1 LNFGGW
7 RRAFPHFSF
16 SVFTMEVAMSRN
28 PRILAIAV
36 VFAGTGA
43 LFGAAPAYATNTAY
57 YVDATNGSDGNAGTS
72 AAAAWQTLAKV
83 NATTFT
89 QGDRIL
95 LRAGQKWVGQIVAK
109 GSGVLGNPITIGAYG
124 DGPRPIIDG
133 GTLTNGGGA
142 GTAAVLLKNV
152 SYWTVTGLEVTN
164 TDGTNN
170 YGTIAHPGTNRNG
183 IMAYN
188 TSGTGKH
195 GITII
200 DNYVHDVNGCSAC
213 TGANPQTNGGIAVL
227 ADVMNGLNNGASS
240 WGEIQILDNVVEN
253 VGRTGIVFNDYSTGF
268 LYSVSADAL
277 SRNVTV
283 SGNKLKNID
292 SDGIIVSGSI
302 NNLIEHNRVDT
313 AGLVTVSGSTEPGTV
328 GMFVA
333 KSKDSLI
340 QFNEVSG
347 VRYHVVDGEAYDV
360 DLLSYGAIVQYN
372 YSHDNEGGMILLMGG
387 TFSGNNAIVRY
398 NLSVNDAFLTNGV
411 FTLASGLMSGVNIY
425 NNTVYIAPGLTSRA
439 ISQEGW
445 SGGNNNTWFFRNN
458 VIVNLGSGT
467 WQVPTGSGTTIS
479 HNLIY
484 GNHTAGEPADAFK
497 ITADPQMI
505 SPSTIAPEG
514 LSMVAGYGVERSSPA
529 IGTGIPIIDNGGRDY
544 FGNLVSSAVPPTLG
558 FHQPN

>member
-1 LNFGGW
+1 MG
-7 RRAFPHFSF
+7 
-16 SVFTMEVAMSRN
+16 RN
-28 PRILAIAV
+28 LKILATAV
-36 VFAGTGA
+36 AFASAGA
-43 LFGAAPAYATNTAY
+43 FGVAPAFALNTTY
-57 YVDATNGSDGNAGTS
+57 YVDATGGSDGNPGTGPD
-72 AAAAWQTLAKV
+72 AAWQTLAKV
-83 NATTFT
+83 NSMTFT
-89 QGDRIL
+89 AGDQIL
-95 LRAGQKWVGQIVAK
+95 LRAGGQWVGQIVAK
-109 GSGVLGNPITIGAYG
+109 GSGVLGNPITIGTYG
-124 DGPRPIIDG
+124 DGPRPRIDG

-170 YGTIAHPGTNRNG
+170 HGTILHPGKNRSG

-200 DNYVHDVNGCSAC
+200 NNYVHDVNGCFAC

-227 ADVMNGLNNGASS
+227 ADVMNGFNNGASS
-240 WGEIQILDNVVEN
+240 WGEIQILNNVVEN

-268 LYSVSADAL
+268 LYAVSADAL
-277 SRNVTV
+277 SKNVTV
-283 SGNKLKNID
+283 SGNKLKNIE

-333 KSKDSLI
+333 KTKDSVI

-360 DLLSYGAIVQYN
+360 DLLSYGAVVQYN

-387 TFSGNNAIVRY
+387 NFSGNSAIVRY
-398 NLSVNDAFLTNGV
+398 NLSVNDAFLINGV

-425 NNTVYIAPGLTSRA
+425 NNTVYIAPGVVA
-439 ISQEGW
+439 HPISQEGW
-445 SGGNNNTWFFRNN
+445 SGGNNNTWYFRNN

-467 WQVPTGSGTTIS
+467 WQVPTGNGTTIS
-479 HNLIY
+479 NNLIY
-484 GNHTAGEPADAFK
+484 GNHTTGEPADNFK

-505 SPSTIAPEG
+505 APLTVAPEG
-514 LSMVAGYGVERSSPA
+514 LAAVTGYGLALSSPA
-529 IGTGIPIIDNGGRDY
+529 VGTGIPITNNGDRDY
-544 FGNLVSSAVPPTLG
+544 FGNPVLSAVPPTRG

>member
-1 LNFGGW
+1 
-7 RRAFPHFSF
+7 
-16 SVFTMEVAMSRN
+16 MSRN
-28 PRILAIAV
+28 LKTCALAVTLAV
-36 VFAGTGA
+36 SSAFT
-43 LFGAAPAYATNTAY
+43 AAPALATNTTY
-57 YVDATNGSDGNAGTS
+57 YVDATGGADSNAGTS
-72 AAAAWQTLAKV
+72 PAAAWRTLAKV
-83 NATTFT
+83 NATTFAA
-89 QGDRIL
+89 GDQIL
-95 LRAGQKWVGQIVAK
+95 LRAGGQWTGQIVAK

-124 DGPRPIIDG
+124 DGPRPRIDG

-170 YGTIAHPGTNRNG
+170 HGTVLRPGTNRSG

-188 TSGTGKH
+188 TSGKGKH

-200 DNYVHDVNGCSAC
+200 DNYVHDVNGCFAC

-227 ADVMNGLNNGASS
+227 ADVMNGLNTGASS
-240 WGEIQILDNVVEN
+240 WGEIQILNNVVEN

-268 LYSVSADAL
+268 LYAVSADAL
-277 SRNVTV
+277 SKNVTV

-333 KSKDSLI
+333 KTKDSVI
-340 QFNEVSG
+340 QYNEVSG
-347 VRYHVVDGEAYDV
+347 VRFHVVDGEAYDV
-360 DLLSYGAIVQYN
+360 DLLSYGAVVQYN

-387 TFSGNNAIVRY
+387 NFSGNSAIVRY

-425 NNTVYIAPGLTSRA
+425 NNTVYIAPDMVA
-439 ISQEGW
+439 HPISQEGW

-479 HNLIY
+479 NNLIY
-484 GNHTAGEPADAFK
+484 GNHTTGEPADTFK

-505 SPSTIAPEG
+505 APSSVAPEG
-514 LSMVAGYGVERSSPA
+514 LDAVAGYGLALSSPA
-529 IGTGIPIIDNGGRDY
+529 VGTGTPITGNGGYDY
-544 FGNLVSSAVPPTLG
+544 FGNPVSSAVPPTRG